1 MFLIPRDILLKF
13 KKKKKTHNQKN
24 EKEGNIMLSR
34 DALSPRSVSLTNSD
48 SSASSD
54 GGFCP

>member
-1 MFLIPRDILLKF
+1 
-13 KKKKKTHNQKN
+13 
-24 EKEGNIMLSR
+24 MLSR

-54 GGFCP
+54 GGFYPSEVTESNT

>member
-1 MFLIPRDILLKF
+1 MFLIPRDILLNF
-13 KKKKKTHNQKN
+13 KKKKKHNQKN